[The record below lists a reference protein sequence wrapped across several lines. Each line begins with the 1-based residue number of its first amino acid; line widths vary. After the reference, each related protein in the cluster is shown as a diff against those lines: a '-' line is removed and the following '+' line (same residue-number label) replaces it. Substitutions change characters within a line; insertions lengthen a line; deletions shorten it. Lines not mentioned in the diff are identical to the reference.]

1 MSMRL
6 LVTGGAG
13 FIGSNYIRGIVDG
26 KSPHISEIIVLDKL
40 TYAGSL
46 SNLEGLP
53 PDSYQ
58 FIEDDILNVDLLE
71 RIIPKV
77 DSIINFAAESHVDRS
92 ILDPMVFVETNVK
105 GVAAILSVIR
115 KYPEK
120 RFVQVSTD
128 EVYGSISTGSWT
140 EESPLLPNS
149 PYAASKASADL
160 LVRSYRQT
168 YGLNLCITRSSN
180 NYGRNQNP
188 EKMIPHAIT
197 NLLRGQK
204 VKLYGDGSNVREW
217 LHVDD
222 NCSAI
227 HKTLL
232 HGEPGHVYNI
242 GSNQHL
248 SNLELV
254 NLILEIMGF
263 DSSHIESVPDR
274 RGHDFRYSVDFS
286 KASER
291 LGFLPK
297 VEIKRGI
304 EETIEWYRKSQK
316 WWKRF
321 ILK

>member
-1 MSMRL
+1 MRL

-13 FIGSNYIRGIVDG
+13 FIGSNYIRSIVNG
-26 KSPHISEIIVLDKL
+26 KSPHVSEIIVLDKL

-46 SNLEGLP
+46 SNLGGLP
-53 PDSYQ
+53 DNSYQ
-58 FIEDDILNVDLLE
+58 FIEGDISNVDLLE

-77 DSIINFAAESHVDRS
+77 DSVINFAAESHVDRS
-92 ILDPMVFVETNVK
+92 ITNPMVFVETNIK

-115 KYPEK
+115 KYPDK

-149 PYAASKASADL
+149 PYAASKASSDL
-160 LVRSYRQT
+160 IVRSYRKT
-168 YGLNLCITRSSN
+168 YGLNVCITRSSN

-204 VKLYGDGSNVREW
+204 VKLYGNGSNVREW

-222 NCSAI
+222 NCRAI
-227 HKTLL
+227 HETLL
-232 HGEPGHVYNI
+232 KGEPGQIYNI
-242 GSNQHL
+242 GSDQQL

-254 NLILEIMGF
+254 NLILEIMGL
-263 DSSHIESVPDR
+263 DSSHIESVADR
-274 RGHDFRYSVDFS
+274 PGHDFRYSVDFT

-291 LGFLPK
+291 LGFLPEVK
-297 VEIKRGI
+297 IKRGI
-304 EETIEWYRKSQK
+304 EETITWYRENQE
-316 WWKRF
+316 WWKKF